1 VTFQLLQAALRAALL
16 WCDRFEGVGVAANVT
31 GSACSLSDAA
41 VGAVYDLDED
51 GDVKLGSGSDADA
64 GLAEFA
70 VPGQSEVELEVVA
83 RTANI
88 LQEQIGQGQ
97 RAALEL
103 YAAYCAD
110 GDAAAASSKKS
121 SSSVK
126 TASSA
131 KTAARGAEGKKGGP
145 KAVHCDTQHALPK
158 YLRLRAAAD
167 GMLVAEV
174 ELAVSHVALLA
185 KAPRAT
191 ASRRPGKSATGTRL
205 AVAEIETSLPAAGTA
220 AAGAFLAA
228 LRQQL
233 SRRRRAL
240 AASADSD
247 ASRMHSAACLAVPAA
262 WAARCGES
270 PLATLLDAKHAA
282 AIAAVEAA
290 IAGDVVSGTN
300 LKGSGG
306 SSTPGADS
314 GACSRGDGDGAQSV
328 IVNVVRFWA
337 NFETLVDAA
346 WAHRAA
352 VLQQTRD
359 AKATERERSATRL
372 KRRRRRPKG
381 HRSIMRRGR
390 LNRALAQRGNGDVR
404 NQVAAAPEGVEWL
417 HSRLQGVLAECP
429 VMPDVVAATL
439 ARRAEAR
446 LSGAECVEVITAVH
460 NVAHNTVQSKHNP
473 TTKSTTRDSDVTF
486 GRPPTSNLRMLPRVA
501 ARLLLPAG
509 QVPTRTAKR
518 GARSARRRKR
528 LGNSATTSPSLGSSS
543 SSCGTAIV
551 FHSIHGAAHRRVAS
565 MPPRVQVKLLR
576 LLQVLADD
584 AAVARRVAQRRRMA
598 ELVRYVLVLALRGQ
612 RARLRDLLR
621 SLDAATLFSLQ
632 RQLPRSGRAYR
643 VVRETLELPA

>member
-1 VTFQLLQAALRAALL
+1 M
-16 WCDRFEGVGVAANVT
+16 T

-51 GDVKLGSGSDADA
+51 GDVKFGSGGDADA
-64 GLAEFA
+64 VPGASGLAEFA

-110 GDAAAASSKKS
+110 GDAAATSSKKS
-121 SSSVK
+121 SSGAK

-131 KTAARGAEGKKGGP
+131 KTAARGAERKKGGP
-145 KAVHCDTQHALPK
+145 KVHCDTQHALPK
-158 YLRLRAAAD
+158 YPRLRAAAD

-191 ASRRPGKSATGTRL
+191 ASRRPGKSATETCL
-205 AVAEIETSLPAAGTA
+205 AKAEIRTSLPAAGSA

-270 PLATLLDAKHAA
+270 PLAALLDAKHAA

-290 IAGDVVSGTN
+290 IAGDAVSGTN

-306 SSTPGADS
+306 SSTPGTDS
-314 GACSRGDGDGAQSV
+314 SACRRGDGDGAQSV

-390 LNRALAQRGNGDVR
+390 LNRALSQCGNGDAR

-417 HSRLQGVLAECP
+417 YSRLQGVLAACP

-460 NVAHNTVQSKHNP
+460 NVAHHTIQSKHNS

-486 GRPPTSNLRMLPRVA
+486 GRPPTSSVNLRMLPRVA

-509 QVPTRTAKR
+509 QKNPAMTAKR
-518 GARSARRRKR
+518 SKRSARRRRRR
-528 LGNSATTSPSLGSSS
+528 LVNSATTSPSLSSS
-543 SSCGTAIV
+543 SSCGTAVV
-551 FHSIHGAAHRRVAS
+551 FHTIHGAAHRRVAS

-576 LLQVLADD
+576 LLQVLADE